1 MDTPAETLFDC
12 CNIAEHALLRAA
24 IDGGWNTHESFPE
37 AAVQQRFEA
46 LCFASRP
53 FPAVI
58 DALIVKGLLGR
69 DGKFLHLTPSGWA
82 CAQR

>member
-1 MDTPAETLFDC
+1 
-12 CNIAEHALLRAA
+12 
-24 IDGGWNTHESFPE
+24 
-37 AAVQQRFEA
+37 
-46 LCFASRP
+46 
-53 FPAVI
+53 VI